1 MCMMVTLCAGSIWS
15 LRLLGSIWFG
25 GPIFFISI
33 NIFNISV
40 SIQGSEP
47 ILGKGMSNTKRIL
60 RRLLYRVFD
69 CLIFRSI

>member
-1 MCMMVTLCAGSIWS
+1 MEFETSRFDMVWRSD
-15 LRLLGSIWFG
+15 
-25 GPIFFISI
+25 IFHI
-33 NIFNISV
+33 NIFDISV

-47 ILGKGMSNTKRIL
+47 ILRKGMSNTKQIL